1 MLVLLQLV
9 GMMAMAFVIL
19 IRYEMGFMDLFE
31 RIGGRL
37 AIWRKVFLFRSI
49 IFILLFDILTNFAV
63 AFLGAGLALVPPPF
77 ALIGYLLCV
86 RIAFSRL

>member
-9 GMMAMAFVIL
+9 GMIAMAFVIL
-19 IRYEMGFMDLFE
+19 IRYEMGFMDLIE

-49 IFILLFDILTNFAV
+49 VFILFFDILNNFAV
-63 AFLGAGLALVPPPF
+63 AFLDAGLVLVPAPF
-77 ALIGYLLCV
+77 ALIGYLFCV
-86 RIAFSRL
+86 RIAFSRF